1 MTARDEDAPEAAIQS
16 PRHSESPGTSQPAV
30 VKAESVPNVPDARVL
45 AKRVRASKALTGQQK
60 RYWLAVLPHLLP
72 EDRARLDAILTDARA

>member
-1 MTARDEDAPEAAIQS
+1 MSARDEDAPEAVIQS
-16 PRHSESPGTSQPAV
+16 PEASESPDTSQPGV
-30 VKAESVPNVPDARVL
+30 VKEERMPDVPDARVL

-72 EDRARLDAILTDARA
+72 EDRARLAAILRASA